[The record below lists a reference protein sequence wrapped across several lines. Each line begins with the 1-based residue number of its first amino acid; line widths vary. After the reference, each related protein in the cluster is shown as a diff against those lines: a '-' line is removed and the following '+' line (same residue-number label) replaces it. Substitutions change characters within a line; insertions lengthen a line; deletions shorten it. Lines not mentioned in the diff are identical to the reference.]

1 MLFCFPVKRAKIP
14 LNYYYYYTLITM
26 DIRKGEAM
34 DFGEKLYRLRI
45 ERGIYQKQLA
55 AYLHVS
61 VGTISN
67 YENGVHSPDL
77 KTLCKLANYFHVSAD
92 YMLDRTDYI
101 CPIEDLNLQLTD
113 QYTVGSIMNAIIE
126 LSQDSRED
134 LVKQLTLL
142 AVCDKEEL
150 PSLSSLKY
158 DVPGPDEP

>member
-1 MLFCFPVKRAKIP
+1 
-14 LNYYYYYTLITM
+14 
-26 DIRKGEAM
+26 M

-77 KTLCKLANYFHVSAD
+77 KTLCKIANYFHVSAD

-101 CPIEDLNLQLTD
+101 APIEDLNHQLTD
-113 QYTVGSIMNAIIE
+113 QYTTGSIMNAIIE
-126 LSQDSRED
+126 LSQESRQD
-134 LVKQLTLL
+134 LMKYLTML
-142 AVCDKEEL
+142 AVCDEMEL
-150 PSLSSLKY
+150 PPLSSLKHNAS
-158 DVPGPDEP
+158 DFIPPEPEPEEEEDSPEQE

>member
-1 MLFCFPVKRAKIP
+1 
-14 LNYYYYYTLITM
+14 
-26 DIRKGEAM
+26 M
-34 DFGEKLYRLRI
+34 DFGEKLYRLRL

-92 YMLDRTDYI
+92 YMLDRTEYI
-101 CPIEDLNLQLTD
+101 APIEDLNSPLVD

-126 LSQDSRED
+126 LSPDSRQD
-134 LVKQLTLL
+134 LMKYLTLL
-142 AVCDKEEL
+142 AVCDDMEL
-150 PSLSSLKY
+150 PPLSSLRRNVSNF
-158 DVPGPDEP
+158 VPPEPEAEETAEESDSEQE